1 MTETVFI
8 LALTIVATTLVLVAK
23 AVAGAIAGRGASRSE
38 LAQIT
43 QRLEQDAAALEDAQ
57 TTLAHQSTQLA
68 ELQER
73 VDFAERLLAQARDR
87 SALGAGKSPD
97 EKPGRAV

>member
-1 MTETVFI
+1 MRVFVRQPRPVGRTHCPAPAGDIPTMTETVFI

-23 AVAGAIAGRGASRSE
+23 AIAGAIAGRRASRSE

-43 QRLEQDAAALEDAQ
+43 QRLEPDRAALEDAQ

-73 VDFAERLLAQARDR
+73 D
-87 SALGAGKSPD
+87 
-97 EKPGRAV
+97 